1 MLPYFTD
8 CVGITN
14 AHWYLYNGQMRCI
27 VVSSTLVTVDQDTER
42 VEGCVEQYGSSATLL
57 ALPESDTELWDLVT
71 DQWTST

>member
-1 MLPYFTD
+1 
-8 CVGITN
+8 
-14 AHWYLYNGQMRCI
+14 MRCI